1 MVDAPVLLVPFRR
14 SPETDHR
21 RQRQR
26 RETEVP
32 SSSV

>member
-21 RQRQR
+21 RQR